1 VSTEALEPYLRA
13 LLEENQKLNLTGI
26 RDLEQARVLHVL
38 DSLAIAGLGLAPTS
52 CLDLGTGNGFPGVA
66 LRVLFPDAEVT
77 LIDRTAKKLDAIQRA
92 LEVAQLRGISTVHV
106 DAAIARRTHPE
117 LLGRFDLIAVRAVGR
132 PAAVAALAAPLST
145 ADGQLVLWLDE
156 GTEPPETLPDFAF
169 VAAHDYELPQPAS
182 RRRRLALYAAR

>member
-1 VSTEALEPYLRA
+1 
-13 LLEENQKLNLTGI
+13 
-26 RDLEQARVLHVL
+26 
-38 DSLAIAGLGLAPTS
+38 
-52 CLDLGTGNGFPGVA
+52 
-66 LRVLFPDAEVT
+66 
-77 LIDRTAKKLDAIQRA
+77 
-92 LEVAQLRGISTVHV
+92 VHV

-132 PAAVAALAAPLST
+132 PAEVAALAAPLST